1 MTFLMTATALY
12 PWDTMKMPSAQ
23 TTPELNICNDFM
35 YPSYEYVSNE
45 LVKFSAENSDY
56 CKSMNIFSMD
66 AEYGEYNHES
76 LKMIWDNINDD
87 TIIKTC
93 GENINQRGGFT
104 ALQANYY
111 AFLHVMRLA
120 VKGNPDKY
128 RDSFID
134 IKHTI
139 CKNCDGVCEW
149 RQ

>member
-12 PWDTMKMPSAQ
+12 PWDTMNPE
-23 TTPELNICNDFM
+23 TTPELNICNDFT
-35 YPSYEYVSNE
+35 YPSYEFVSNE
-45 LVKFSAENSDY
+45 LITFSAENRDY
-56 CKSMNIFSMD
+56 CESINIFNID
-66 AEYGEYNHES
+66 AEYGEYNHEY

-120 VKGNPDKY
+120 VRNNTDKY

-134 IKHTI
+134 TKHTI
-139 CKNCDGVCEW
+139 SINWDDIGDWKD
-149 RQ
+149 